1 MNGPSALSYLEIK
14 AWSDL
19 MGNTLSPW
27 EVDIIKQIDA
37 IYMKVVNS
45 VRH

>member
-1 MNGPSALSYLEIK
+1 MSGPSSLTYLEIK
-14 AWSDL
+14 AWCDL
-19 MGNTLSPW
+19 MGNTLSAW